1 MKIRQK
7 RLGGVSRGGEKE
19 KDEDEDEVGSGLPE

>member
-7 RLGGVSRGGEKE
+7 RLGGASRGGEKE
-19 KDEDEDEVGSGLPE
+19 KDEDEVGSGLPE